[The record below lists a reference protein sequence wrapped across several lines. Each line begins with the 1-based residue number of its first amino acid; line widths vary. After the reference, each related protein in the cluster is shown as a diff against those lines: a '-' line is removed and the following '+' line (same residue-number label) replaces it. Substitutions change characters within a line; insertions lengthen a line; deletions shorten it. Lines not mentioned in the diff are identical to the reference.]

1 MQKIKSVL
9 FIDDDEITNKLN
21 MFLFKKMGIAQE
33 LLVAQNGKVALEI
46 IEERRNNNQ
55 DYPDLILLD
64 INMPVMN
71 GFEFLHEMEKNQVKD
86 KASLIIMMLT
96 TSVNQKDLEKANNP
110 LITKF
115 INKPLTELVIKE
127 LVENYF
133 DN

>member
-33 LLVAQNGKVALEI
+33 LLVAQNGKAALEL
-46 IEERRNNNQ
+46 IEERSKNNQ
-55 DYPDLILLD
+55 DYPDLIFLD

-71 GFEFLHEMEKNQVKD
+71 GFEFLQEMEKNKVKD
-86 KASLIIMMLT
+86 KAALIIMMLT

-110 LITKF
+110 LITRF
-115 INKPLTELVIKE
+115 LNKPLTEHVIKE
-127 LVENYF
+127 LVEDYF
-133 DN
+133 VK